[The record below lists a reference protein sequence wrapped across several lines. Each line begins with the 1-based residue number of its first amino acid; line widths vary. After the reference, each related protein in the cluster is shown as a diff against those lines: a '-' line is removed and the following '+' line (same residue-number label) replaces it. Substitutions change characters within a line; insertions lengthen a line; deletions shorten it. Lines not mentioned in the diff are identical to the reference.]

1 MTRTGQKGGVTA
13 MDDGVEAGNEANR
26 QALARVDGGMGNH
39 PALIVVDVVVG
50 FTDPSCP
57 LGSDAE
63 SVVSANVQLMNAFHQ
78 AHLPVVL
85 TTVIYRNDH
94 EASVFRARVP
104 ALNLLTPDSHWV
116 KFDPRLPI
124 ADDDLQLEKRHASS
138 FHGTALDQWLTNR
151 NVDSVVVT
159 GLTTSGCVRATAVD
173 GLQNNYR
180 VVVPREACGD
190 RDPKAHEANLYDLN
204 AKYADVVSLTSVLAA
219 LAS

>member
-1 MTRTGQKGGVTA
+1 MGDSIGS
-13 MDDGVEAGNEANR
+13 GNETSR

-39 PALIVVDVVVG
+39 PALVVVDVVVG
-50 FTDPSCP
+50 FTDPSFP

-63 SVVSANVQLMNAFHQ
+63 SVVNANVQLMNAFHQ
-78 AHLPVVL
+78 AQLPVVL

-94 EASVFRARVP
+94 EASVFRARIP
-104 ALNLLTPDSHWV
+104 ALNLLTPESHWV

-138 FHGTALDQWLTNR
+138 FHGTELDQWLTDR

-180 VVVPREACGD
+180 VVVPQEACGD

-204 AKYADVVSLTSVLAA
+204 AKYADVVSLDSVLAA